1 VPDEDDEH
9 AAGGVA
15 ACVEAAEGVALAVA
29 VQDNVVVD
37 VADGFGGGQVVVA
50 VDFAL
55 ELERVDAVVVCHGHG
70 LGLFCGRWCRPGRS
84 HCCRCRCRR
93 SRSIRLLSGIYHDR
107 LDGVDSVLGDRH
119 VCGSFW

>member
-9 AAGGVA
+9 AAGRVA

-37 VADGFGGGQVVVA
+37 VADGLGSGEVMVA
-50 VDFAL
+50 IDFAL
-55 ELERVDAVVVCHGHG
+55 KLERVDAIVVCHGRG
-70 LGLFCGRWCRPGRS
+70 LGLFCGRRCRPGRFR
-84 HCCRCRCRR
+84 CCRCCR
-93 SRSIRLLSGIYHDR
+93 SRSIRLLSRVSHDR